1 MRTSLPMNHQLKARW
16 CMNTRILTVIPAG
29 RWHIE
34 RAKAGLA
41 ILMSGR

>member
-1 MRTSLPMNHQLKARW
+1 
-16 CMNTRILTVIPAG
+16 MNTQILTVIPAD

-41 ILMSGR
+41 ILMPER

>member
-1 MRTSLPMNHQLKARW
+1 MDTGRLS
-16 CMNTRILTVIPAG
+16 VIPAD